1 MQTEKSER
9 KEAKPS
15 AYDEWVSEEGI
26 PCYDVFYIQDLRNVK
41 LSKWRRLNCNG
52 AFINLTGAEGT
63 DDAHLYELEGG
74 SWTTPEKHLYEELT
88 FVLSGSGETEV
99 WSDESGASKSVVSW
113 HEGSL
118 FSPPLNSYHRHR
130 NSSSDPAR
138 LVSVT
143 SAPFVFDL
151 FHNRKF
157 VFDCNFEFKDRFA
170 GEHDWFQISPKL
182 EGNILDANFVDDVR
196 TVSLPPNIRRGAEG
210 KTLFIE
216 LANNT
221 LTAHISE
228 FPVGTYKKAH
238 RHGPGA
244 LIIVLNGKGYS
255 LMWQQGEEIKR
266 FDWQYGSFVSPP
278 RNWFHQHFNTS
289 PTSARYIAL
298 RWGGKKH
305 PFNFR
310 GEYKTDADLKKGGDQ
325 IEYEDESPEI
335 RRLFASELVKE
346 GIALNM
352 PR

>member
-1 MQTEKSER
+1 M
-9 KEAKPS
+9 KPS
-15 AYDEWVSEEGI
+15 AYTEWVAGEGI
-26 PCYDVFYIQDLRNVK
+26 PRYDAFYIQDLSEVK
-41 LSKWRRLNCNG
+41 LSDWKRLNCKG
-52 AFINLTGAEGT
+52 AVINLTGAEGT
-63 DDAHLYELEGG
+63 DDAHLYELATDT
-74 SWTTPEKHLYEELT
+74 WTNVEKHLYEELI

-99 WSDESGASKSVVSW
+99 WCDEAGDKKSKISW
-113 HEGSL
+113 HQGSL
-118 FSPPLNSYHRHR
+118 FSPPLNAYHRHR
-130 NSSSDPAR
+130 STNRESTR

-157 VFDCNFEFKDRFA
+157 VFDCDFQFVDRFA
-170 GEHDWFQISPKL
+170 GEKDWFETPSKI
-182 EGNILDANFVDDVR
+182 EGNILDSNFVDDVR
-196 TVSLPPNIRRGAEG
+196 KIELPPNASRGAEG

-266 FDWQYGSFVSPP
+266 FDWRYGSFVSPP
-278 RNWFHQHFNTS
+278 RGWFHQHFNTS
-289 PTSARYIAL
+289 STSARYIAL

-310 GEYKTDADLKKGGDQ
+310 GEYKTDSDLKKGGDQ
-325 IEYEDESPEI
+325 IEYEDESPKI
-335 RRLFASELVKE
+335 REMFTSELEKE
-346 GIALNM
+346 GIAPKM
-352 PR
+352 AH